1 MFQINYGG
9 TGGIKLAGGASYCT
23 MVYAPNSDISFS
35 GNSDFYGSVVGK
47 TIKDTGGAHLHFD
60 KNLEDKFFVVGNG
73 MLSGFSWKKYLTGL
87 AASASLFR
95 RTLQLLHSRR
105 VALSPHRQ
113 IS

>member
-1 MFQINYGG
+1 
-9 TGGIKLAGGASYCT
+9 

-73 MLSGFSWKKYLTGL
+73 MLSGFSWKK
-87 AASASLFR
+87 S
-95 RTLQLLHSRR
+95 
-105 VALSPHRQ
+105 
-113 IS
+113 